1 MATTYGGREFYSSPA
16 VFNYLSTM
24 KLSLRTRLTAWY
36 SMIVMVTLTA
46 LGVIAY
52 FAVSNELNQN
62 LDVSLMRVAASL
74 DRIIQK
80 KQAETQKPLKPAPIR
95 KKKTKKEKLAADSIK
110 QDSFAF
116 FRRSDN
122 TSYDSLN
129 SVPDS
134 LQDDDQNPVWSA
146 VYEHIL
152 LNSKSYF
159 IQIADFNNQIVYRS
173 DNLQPDSLPIF
184 QNNSGNTITETKKF
198 LLYNFRSQQLR
209 LYVGKTKSAQ
219 ISIGYTVEEIRETLT
234 NLFSYLLIAFPIV
247 VIIST
252 IGGWFLAKVSLQ
264 PVDDITRSAQEITAH
279 NLSRRLPMPIANDE
293 IARLTATLN
302 QMIERLEASFIQIRQ
317 FTADASHEL
326 RTPLAILMGELEV
339 ALRSPKSSEQY
350 RNILASAQEEVTRLS
365 KVVRNLLEISR
376 AESGQ
381 VKIDMEQLNISNL
394 LNDICEDIELLAE
407 EKSQSLE
414 TIIEPNIL
422 ILGDGVRLHQAI
434 LNIIDNAVK
443 YTPIGGS
450 VLVRLLKESG
460 YAVLRVSD
468 TGIGIP
474 EEDLPHIF
482 DRFYRVDKAR
492 SQDVQGNGL
501 GLAIV
506 KWIIEAH
513 HGTITVESIVNKG
526 TIFTV
531 RLKGE
536 V

>member
-1 MATTYGGREFYSSPA
+1 
-16 VFNYLSTM
+16 
-24 KLSLRTRLTAWY
+24 
-36 SMIVMVTLTA
+36 MIVMVTLTS

-62 LDVSLMRVAASL
+62 LDVSLMRVASSL

-95 KKKTKKEKLAADSIK
+95 KKKTRKERLAADSSK

-116 FRRSDN
+116 FRQNDTKRN
-122 TSYDSLN
+122 DSLTQI
-129 SVPDS
+129 SDT
-134 LQDDDQNPVWSA
+134 LQDEEQNPVWSA

-152 LNSKSYF
+152 LNSKNYF
-159 IQIADFNNQIVYRS
+159 IQIADFNNQVVYRS
-173 DNLQPDSLPIF
+173 ENLQPDSLPVF
-184 QNNSGNTITETKKF
+184 QNHSADISIDSK
-198 LLYNFRSQQLR
+198 NFVHYTLHSQQLR

-219 ISIGYTVEEIRETLT
+219 ISIGYPIEEIGETL
-234 NLFSYLLIAFPIV
+234 NSLFSYLLIAFPIV

-252 IGGWFLAKVSLQ
+252 FGGWFLAKVSLQ

-279 NLSRRLPMPIANDE
+279 NLSRRLPMPLANDE

-339 ALRSPKSSEQY
+339 ALRSPKSAEQY
-350 RNILASAQEEVTRLS
+350 RRILESAQEEVSRLS
-365 KVVRNLLEISR
+365 KVVRNLLELSR

-381 VKIDMEQLNISNL
+381 VKIDMTTLNVSSLIS
-394 LNDICEDIELLAE
+394 DICEDIELLAE
-407 EKSQSLE
+407 EKNQTLE
-414 TIIEPNIL
+414 TIIEPNIT
-422 ILGDGVRLHQAI
+422 IQGDDVRLHQAF
-434 LNIIDNAVK
+434 LNIVDNAVK
-443 YTPIGGS
+443 YTPAGGS
-450 VLVRLLKESG
+450 ILVRLLRESG
-460 YAVLRVSD
+460 FAVLRVSD
-468 TGIGIP
+468 TGVGIP
-474 EEDLPHIF
+474 ETDLPHIF

-513 HGTITVESIVNKG
+513 HGTIAVESIASKG

-531 RLKGE
+531 RLKADK
-536 V
+536 

>member
-1 MATTYGGREFYSSPA
+1 
-16 VFNYLSTM
+16 
-24 KLSLRTRLTAWY
+24 
-36 SMIVMVTLTA
+36 MIVMVTLTA

-62 LDVSLMRVAASL
+62 LDVSLARVASSL
-74 DRIIQK
+74 DKIIQK

-95 KKKTKKEKLAADSIK
+95 KKRTRKGKLIPDSTKR
-110 QDSFAF
+110 DSFAF
-116 FRRSDN
+116 FRQNDILN
-122 TSYDSLN
+122 NDSI
-129 SVPDS
+129 SEVPDS
-134 LQDDDQNPVWSA
+134 LHEDEDQNPVWSA

-152 LNSKSYF
+152 LNSKNYF
-159 IQIADFNNQIVYRS
+159 IQIADLNNQVVYRS
-173 DNLQPDSLPIF
+173 ENLQPDSLPLF
-184 QNNSGNTITETKKF
+184 QSLESETNDSKKF
-198 LLYNFRSQQLR
+198 VPYTFHSQQLR
-209 LYVGKTKSAQ
+209 LYVGKTKFAQ
-219 ISIGYTVEEIRETLT
+219 ISIGYTVEEIRETLN

-247 VIIST
+247 VIFST

-279 NLSRRLPMPIANDE
+279 NLSRRLPMPLANDE

-339 ALRSPKSSEQY
+339 ALRSPKTAEQY
-350 RNILASAQEEVTRLS
+350 RNIMVSAQEEVSRLS
-365 KVVRNLLEISR
+365 QVVRNLLELSK

-381 VKIDMEQLNISNL
+381 VKIDKEKLNISSL
-394 LNDICEDIELLAE
+394 LSDICEDIELLAE
-407 EKSQSLE
+407 DKNQKLE
-414 TIIEPNIL
+414 TIIEPNIM
-422 ILGDGVRLHQAI
+422 ILGDGVRLHQAF
-434 LNIIDNAVK
+434 LNIVENAVK
-443 YTPIGGS
+443 YTPARGS
-450 VLVRLLKESG
+450 ILVRLLRESG
-460 YAVLRVSD
+460 FAVLRVSD

-474 EEDLPHIF
+474 QEDLPHIF

-513 HGTITVESIVNKG
+513 HGTIAVESIAGKG

-531 RLKGE
+531 RFKEELM
-536 V
+536 

>member
-1 MATTYGGREFYSSPA
+1 
-16 VFNYLSTM
+16 M

-62 LDVSLMRVAASL
+62 LDVSLTRVASSL
-74 DRIIQK
+74 DKIIQK
-80 KQAETQKPLKPAPIR
+80 KQAETQKPLKPASPR
-95 KKKTKKEKLAADSIK
+95 KRRTRKERRAADSVK
-110 QDSFAF
+110 RDSFAF
-116 FRRSDN
+116 FRQSETANSDSIIAI
-122 TSYDSLN
+122 TDTL
-129 SVPDS
+129 PE
-134 LQDDDQNPVWSA
+134 DDQNPVWSA

-152 LNSKSYF
+152 LNSKNYY
-159 IQIADFNNQIVYRS
+159 IQIADFNNQVVYRS
-173 DNLQPDSLPIF
+173 ENLQPDSLPVF
-184 QNNSGNTITETKKF
+184 QTHGSDTVDSKKF
-198 LLYNFRSQQLR
+198 VHYTLHSQQLR

-219 ISIGYTVEEIRETLT
+219 ISIGYTVEEIQETL
-234 NLFSYLLIAFPIV
+234 NSLFSYLLVAFPIV
-247 VIIST
+247 VIFST
-252 IGGWFLAKVSLQ
+252 LGGWFLAKVSLQ

-279 NLSRRLPMPIANDE
+279 NLSQRLPMPAANDE

-317 FTADASHEL
+317 FTSDASHEL

-381 VKIDMEQLNISNL
+381 VKIDMEKLDISIL
-394 LNDICEDIELLAE
+394 LRDICEDIELLAE
-407 EKSQSLE
+407 EKSQTLE
-414 TIIEPNIL
+414 TIIEPNIT
-422 ILGDGVRLHQAI
+422 ILGDGVRLHQAF
-434 LNIIDNAVK
+434 LNILDNAVK
-443 YTPIGGS
+443 YTQIGGS
-450 VLVRLLKESG
+450 ILVRLVSESG

-468 TGIGIP
+468 SGVGIP
-474 EEDLPHIF
+474 HDDLAHIF

-506 KWIIEAH
+506 KWIVEAH
-513 HGTITVESIVNKG
+513 HGTITAESIEGKG

-531 RLKGE
+531 RLKEGK
-536 V
+536 